1 MPNSFPQLTA
11 AIQDGIQRKLHTGV
25 QAYVSIA
32 GEVVLDQGFGESA
45 PGVELDASTIM
56 LWRSAG
62 KPVTAVAI
70 LQLLDAGLIDLSA
83 TLATILPE
91 TQDTA
96 WQDVTVQQ
104 LLTHTS
110 GIPLIDTGWPNQ
122 PWDKIQHIIIS
133 TAVVGTEEAAY
144 QPQSTW
150 FLLGEILKR
159 VSKDDGSFSQLLKRQ
174 IFSSLGIEEV
184 WCGLAAEEVDKRTGR
199 FPILYERSRGQ
210 LQSSNYSNGLWLTE
224 ASPGG
229 NLRGPIRGLGEFY
242 EMLMRD
248 GAGPNNISIISEQ
261 SVRRMTDRH
270 RVNQFDTTLQHVV
283 DFGLGMI
290 INSNQYGAAAAT
302 VPYGFGRHCSE
313 NSFGHG
319 GSQCSIGF
327 CDPKHQLVVA
337 WAANAFCGEGQH
349 QRRNRAINEAIYQDL
364 GLTH

>member
-25 QAYVSIA
+25 QAYVSVA

-45 PGVELDASTIM
+45 NGIELDASTIM

-70 LQLLDAGLIDLSA
+70 LQLLEQGLIDLAA
-83 TLATILPE
+83 TLPTVLPE

-96 WQDVTVQQ
+96 WQNVTIQQ

-122 PWDKIQHIIIS
+122 PWNKILQTIIS
-133 TAVVGTEEAAY
+133 AKVNGTEEAAY

-150 FLLGEILKR
+150 FLLGEILMR
-159 VSKDDGSFSQLLKRQ
+159 ASEIDGSFSQLLKRQ
-174 IFSSLGIEEV
+174 IFSPLGIEEV
-184 WCGLAAEEVDKRTGR
+184 WCGLPSEEVAKQTDQL
-199 FPILYERSRGQ
+199 PILYERTRGQ
-210 LQSSNYSNGLWLTE
+210 LQSSNYSTGAWLTE

-229 NLRGPIRGLGEFY
+229 NLRGAIRGLGEFY
-242 EMLMRD
+242 EMLMRQ
-248 GAGPNNISIISEQ
+248 GVGPNGVRVISEQ
-261 SVRRMTDRH
+261 SVKRMTDRH
-270 RVNQFDTTLQHVV
+270 RINQFDTTLQHIV
-283 DFGLGMI
+283 DFGLGLI
-290 INSNQYGAAAAT
+290 INSNQYGAST
-302 VPYGFGRHCSE
+302 VPYGFGRFSSE

-319 GSQCSIGF
+319 GSQCSMGF
-327 CDPKHQLVVA
+327 CDPEHQLVVA

-349 QRRNRAINEAIYQDL
+349 QRRNRAINEAIYEDL
-364 GLTH
+364 GLSTT